1 MSEGVANH
9 KHKMRAHASIK
20 REQEMRVKFTKFIQC
35 VSQEACSE
43 KIEGT
48 EEEPAQKLTFLTL
61 SNLSC
66 QINKIEA
73 CSVQRD
79 N

>member
-9 KHKMRAHASIK
+9 KHKMRAHVSINRK
-20 REQEMRVKFTKFIQC
+20 QEMRLKFTKSIQC
-35 VSQEACSE
+35 VSQEECSE

-48 EEEPAQKLTFLTL
+48 EEEPVQKLTFLTL

-66 QINKIEA
+66 QIKKIEA
-73 CSVQRD
+73 CSAQRD